1 MRKFQLGILRNLLK
15 SHTTRSRAETG
26 TQSAYVDVSL
36 CLSVHVFISVFFFL
50 MCLEFCE
57 IFPDF
62 SLIDDLFAILMA
74 KYPESPELCF
84 CPSL

>member
-15 SHTTRSRAETG
+15 VIELVEAELRLEL
-26 TQSAYVDVSL
+26 SL
-36 CLSVHVFISVFFFL
+36 GLRRCISVSQSTCVYFFFFFL

-57 IFPDF
+57 IFPYF

-74 KYPESPELCF
+74 KYPESP
-84 CPSL
+84 